1 MQSEYG
7 CDLAA
12 VAAVGYMV
20 AFFGKPLDAKQGA
33 IDRLSTLTLYA
44 PFLNID
50 FISFYCHGKTDGSGG
65 CHVGYSTP
73 CHGEKKVV
81 GNR

>member
-12 VAAVGYMV
+12 VAAVGDMV
-20 AFFGKPLDAKQGA
+20 TFLGKSLDAKQGT
-33 IDRLSTLTLYA
+33 IDRFSTLTLYT
-44 PFLNID
+44 PLLNID
-50 FISFYCHGKTDGSGG
+50 LISFYCHGKTDGSGG

>member
-12 VAAVGYMV
+12 VAAVDYMV
-20 AFFGKPLDAKQGA
+20 TFLGKPLDAKQGA

-50 FISFYCHGKTDGSGG
+50 LISFYCHGKTDGSGG
-65 CHVGYSTP
+65 CHVGDSTA
-73 CHGEKKVV
+73 CHGEKKVI
-81 GNR
+81 GD